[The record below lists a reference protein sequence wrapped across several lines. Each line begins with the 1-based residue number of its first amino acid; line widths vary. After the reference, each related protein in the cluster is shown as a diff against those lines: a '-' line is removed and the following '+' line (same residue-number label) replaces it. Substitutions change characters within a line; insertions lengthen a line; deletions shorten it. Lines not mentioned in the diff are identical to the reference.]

1 LCHDDFA
8 YDDEWRAAM
17 NQARARQRLR
27 NEPPATAA
35 TQGES
40 LLKKLKNFAVDL
52 GAEEFENFREQ
63 MDRLFDPRKNG
74 TSVEGPGNPDQC
86 SIKCRGPVPT

>member
-1 LCHDDFA
+1 VPG
-8 YDDEWRAAM
+8 
-17 NQARARQRLR
+17 NGLR

-74 TSVEGPGNPDQC
+74 TAVEGPGNPDQC
-86 SIKCRGPVPT
+86 SIKCSIKCRGPVPT